1 MSARLNPADQFTLAM
16 DHEIRKSGL
25 AGNFCGIVLELDG
38 VADENE
44 IARRCRDFPRKFP
57 RATARLQQHGRQY
70 EWVPLENQSLPFH
83 RHDLHSSETG
93 EVELEQVLNRILNKP
108 DPPFEAP
115 PFEIYLIKA
124 REKSHLII
132 RWFHPAC
139 DAKGAE
145 LIFHHLFQDDTAEQ
159 KPVDSPLDRLLER
172 WSLWKKIKFIIKA
185 RQQIHQLDRHST
197 ILPAAKPVAP
207 DGLKTRLVRFDE
219 QQSKK
224 ILEQARRH
232 AGLTG
237 TSLYFIGCMMRAM
250 EQAGSSKGDAYCV
263 PYAMNIRKRKS
274 LYPVFGNQVS
284 FLFAQAGRDIVKSRE
299 RLFSHLREQNKTA
312 IKQGLDHAMLAL
324 MQTARWLTLERHG
337 AIVRNRPD
345 GRERSSFWF
354 SFTGG
359 MEPDPVSITGCP
371 ITGMYQFSQLTA
383 PPSLGLLV
391 NNYQGRIVL
400 SYNYIQNQFT
410 PVWIDKLVQTMSLEL
425 FGDERRP

>member
-1 MSARLNPADQFTLAM
+1 MSARLNPADQFTLAI

-38 VADENE
+38 TADEND
-44 IARRCRDFPRKFP
+44 IARRCREFPAKFA
-57 RATARLQQHGRQY
+57 RSTARLQQHGRQY
-70 EWVPLENQSLPFH
+70 EWSLTANQSLPFH
-83 RHDLHSSETG
+83 LHNLHSPEIDEMET
-93 EVELEQVLNRILNKP
+93 EQVLNHILNKSVS
-108 DPPFEAP
+108 PFEAP
-115 PFEIYLIKA
+115 PFEIYLVKTPN
-124 REKSHLII
+124 KSHLIL

-145 LIFHHLFQDDTAEQ
+145 LIIHHLFQDNTAEQ
-159 KPVDSPLDRLLER
+159 GPGDSPIDQLLAR
-172 WSLWKKIKFIIKA
+172 WSLWKKIKLIIKA
-185 RQQIHQLDRHST
+185 RQQILQLDRYST
-197 ILPAAKPVAP
+197 ILPVATPVAP
-207 DGLKTRLVRFDE
+207 DKLKVRLARFDE
-219 QQSKK
+219 EQSEK

-232 AGLTG
+232 TGLTG

-250 EQAGSSKGDAYCV
+250 EQAGCSKGDAYCV

-284 FLFAQAGRDIVKSRE
+284 FLFAQADKDIVKSRE
-299 RLFSHLREQNKTA
+299 RLFSHLREHNKTG

-324 MQTARWLTLERHG
+324 MQVARWLTLERHG
-337 AIVRNRPD
+337 EIVRNRPD

-359 MEPDPVSITGCP
+359 MDPDPVSIAGCP

-391 NNYQGRIVL
+391 NNYQDRIVL

-410 PVWIDKLVQTMSLEL
+410 PAWIDDLMQRMSLEL
-425 FGDERRP
+425 LGDERRL